1 MALSRRLQADFW
13 IVLLSAVWG
22 CTFVVVKRALDD
34 ISPLLLVTTR
44 FAIAAVP
51 MYFLVPRGAL
61 RIILGGRGS
70 AASPLMAGLV
80 TGGLLLVGF
89 AFQTTGLQYT
99 TPARSAFI
107 TGMYVIF
114 TPLMA
119 ISLRRRPPSVVSFVG
134 AATALVGLYLLTDPG
149 SASSGAGRGEVLTLL
164 CAVAFSGH
172 LLAVDHYTRLF
183 DKRAVAFLQVAV
195 VALVGAPLMLSLEQ
209 VRLSPTPQL
218 LAALAVT
225 SLIGTAF
232 AFFVLNAVQA
242 WTTPTRAAI
251 IFAAEPVFAALTSW
265 VVEGEVLEGAA
276 LLGAA
281 LILTGILIAEVGPS
295 RQVPGEA
302 RP

>member
-1 MALSRRLQADFW
+1 MALSRRLQADLW

-61 RIILGGRGS
+61 RMGRGS
-70 AASPLMAGLV
+70 AASPVTAGLV

-119 ISLRRRPPSVVSFVG
+119 IALRRRPPSVASFVG

-149 SASSGAGRGEVLTLL
+149 SASSGAGRGEALTLL

-195 VALVGAPLMLSLEQ
+195 VALMGAPLTLTLEPL
-209 VRLSPTPQL
+209 RLSPTPQL

-265 VVEGEVLEGAA
+265 VVEGEVLEGLA